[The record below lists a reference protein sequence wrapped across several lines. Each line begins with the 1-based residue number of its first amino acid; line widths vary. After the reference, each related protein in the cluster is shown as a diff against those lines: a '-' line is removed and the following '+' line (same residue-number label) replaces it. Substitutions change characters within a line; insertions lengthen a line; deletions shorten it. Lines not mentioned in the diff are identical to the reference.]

1 MAVINNSN
9 QYRYTGRG
17 PYDAKSLVKDYAT
30 LLSKTT
36 WTVDGTE
43 DGNIIAYN
51 GMITA
56 VWLNKED
63 TTKKQIHIIGSI
75 RTNYAD
81 FISSTYNLRKVA
93 EMSEVAV
100 CFRHIMTFV
109 KTL

>member
-1 MAVINNSN
+1 MNLRI
-9 QYRYTGRG
+9 R
-17 PYDAKSLVKDYAT
+17 
-30 LLSKTT
+30 
-36 WTVDGTE
+36 
-43 DGNIIAYN
+43 
-51 GMITA
+51 
-56 VWLNKED
+56 
-63 TTKKQIHIIGSI
+63 IIGSI

>member
-1 MAVINNSN
+1 MGYKGENVMSELSEKIKVMREMAFASTDGVQKVLKDIYDMLDANENSLK
-9 QYRYTGRG
+9 QCYEL
-17 PYDAKSLVKDYAT
+17 D
-30 LLSKTT
+30 
-36 WTVDGTE
+36 
-43 DGNIIAYN
+43 
-51 GMITA
+51 
-56 VWLNKED
+56 KED